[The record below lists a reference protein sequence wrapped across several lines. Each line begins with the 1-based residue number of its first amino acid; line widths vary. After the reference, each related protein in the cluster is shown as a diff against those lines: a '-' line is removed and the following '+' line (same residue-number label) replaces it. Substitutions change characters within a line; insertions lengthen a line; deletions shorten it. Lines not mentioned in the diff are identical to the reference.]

1 MIKIEIED
9 KLKSACPNL
18 QLGFIQCEVNTHEN
32 CPELWQEIEKNI
44 LIKEKELNVEKIWAM
59 PTIESSKKGYR
70 SVGKDPSRYRL
81 SAEAL
86 LRRVV
91 KGKGLYKI
99 NNVVDLLNLVSI
111 ESGFSIG
118 GYNADKIDG
127 NINFGIGKA
136 DEDYYGIGRGKLNI
150 EYLPVFRD
158 SKGAFGSPT
167 SDSMRTSINSEC
179 TNFLMLII
187 SFQNDNDNKLS
198 KAMHYAQ
205 KLLLQYANASNIET
219 QIVQ

>member
-1 MIKIEIED
+1 MIKIEIEN
-9 KLKSACPNL
+9 KLKSACPKL
-18 QLGFIQCEVNTHEN
+18 QLGYIQCKVNTHEN
-32 CPELWQEIEKNI
+32 CPELWVEIEKNI
-44 LIKEKELNVEKIWAM
+44 LTKEKDLNIEKIWAI

-127 NINFGIGKA
+127 NIKFGIGKT
-136 DEDYYGIGRGKLNI
+136 EEEYYGIGRGKLNI

-158 SKGAFGSPT
+158 SMGAFGSPT

-187 SFQNDNDNKLS
+187 SFQNDDDNKLS
-198 KAMHYAQ
+198 EAMQFAQ

-219 QIVQ
+219 KIIQ